1 MKEAARA
8 SPHEVMTLLVGA
20 LEDCIEAIECLLV
33 PLIYFLLLA
42 SEDSLLRL
50 KALDIAVANEL
61 NLFYF
66 RDQLVVLCGQLR
78 ML

>member
-1 MKEAARA
+1 
-8 SPHEVMTLLVGA
+8 MTLLVGA

-33 PLIYFLLLA
+33 PLIYVLLLA

-66 RDQLVVLCGQLR
+66 RDQLVVLRGQLR

>member
-1 MKEAARA
+1 
-8 SPHEVMTLLVGA
+8 MTLLVRA

-33 PLIYFLLLA
+33 PLIYVLLLA

-61 NLFYF
+61 NLFDF
-66 RDQLVVLCGQLR
+66 RDELVVLRGQLS